1 MKVNSVEIPK
11 LRGDYFTDYRTVRF
25 GDGDGEN
32 WTIDCFL
39 IGLDLSVGD
48 NIEFSVLPDKKD
60 EISYH
65 GYLCVSA
72 NEDSNGYTMYEFY
85 RAPIVDM
92 NVEVKPY
99 STLYGRTKERFTV
112 GETYMFDY
120 KKLKAEIR

>member
-1 MKVNSVEIPK
+1 MKVNGIEIPK
-11 LRGDYFTDYRTVRF
+11 LKGEYLTDFRTVRL
-25 GDGDGEN
+25 GDYNGEN
-32 WTIDCFL
+32 WTVDCFL

-48 NIEFSVLPDKKD
+48 SVEFSVLPDKKD

-72 NEDSNGYTMYEFY
+72 NEDTNGYVMYEFY

-99 STLYGRTKERFTV
+99 STLLGRTKEKFTV
-112 GETYMFDY
+112 GETYMFNY
-120 KKLKAEIR
+120 KKVK